1 MCESR
6 SEQEGEQREREVGES
21 RGGRGGC
28 PGSKVKKAFREV
40 ESIQMC
46 QMLLQGRVGMRI
58 FHYIYKVGCFG

>member
-1 MCESR
+1 MR
-6 SEQEGEQREREVGES
+6 AEGE
-21 RGGRGGC
+21 RGGGEPGGGGC